1 MSKLISVR
9 FSKIGHTTARLDG
22 LAYDM
27 TGDDGNPENSMIIGL
42 NSSGK
47 TSQLHL
53 LFSIFLP
60 AKHDL
65 ATHLDEDGRSFP
77 YYFQDNE
84 VGFVVTEWAIPG
96 ANMSMLGTAEKTR
109 VVGRFTQYSNRDE
122 EKHETCFFSFIADEE
137 VGIDDLPL
145 TSSIQSGRVEKHCK
159 TMSEAKKYLNEV
171 FNKPGREFYCKD
183 VIRDWQ
189 DNLRKIGFNI
199 DQFKMMMKFTLS
211 EGDSSSFLKKFKD
224 NDLILDFL
232 CSEVID
238 KKATDQ
244 IRRMLSE
251 HRESVRLEP
260 EIRAQLTA
268 YTALL
273 DRFALM
279 KPITDSYK
287 TATAKHDEAKLLLQS
302 VAARLDAT
310 KEAFEGHLNESCGQL
325 AATEEELKSHKAALI
340 QHNAVLCGVQER
352 MSFLACLAA
361 DDNYR
366 ACEED
371 LVKVNRTIRSL
382 SALMKSAEVD
392 QERGARDHLLKQLEL
407 LDGPVREKSEE
418 VAMASYL
425 LDIHLRQDYV
435 SGTKEC
441 ERRSALLKEKEKEK
455 KDLEDTRTEQSARHY
470 KSIGEKE
477 GLDKSERERVK
488 SVECLITTGILQS
501 AQDSVEKTLEGFARA
516 EERLTGDKT
525 RLDGFKAEF
534 DSKLSGFGVHL
545 TGLRKELTGLE
556 AEFAGKEQAL
566 GNYLTALSFTSSL
579 SGIKGCFE
587 SYDQPDLFFP
597 GLNTRLKDRY
607 DTYLREENRVRDKI
621 QELNDK
627 ISAIEAHGGLQPPAQ
642 DVIRVIETLGK
653 ANIEAY
659 SWWQIF
665 SERNYSV
672 DEAKALISKNPP
684 RYGGVAVKTKN
695 AFKDCRDVLAGCG
708 VLAPIIV
715 SVYSDDTPDTQ
726 YEGLAVLPD
735 VALAIDIDL
744 SKDFCDRS
752 RLEIAEYELS
762 LPLIRENQS
771 ATNTAQEKLM
781 VFLGKYGEESEAA
794 LKEAIVVARG
804 WVESCQAEISAVQ
817 AKEKEA
823 LDEKAG
829 LTPIIEEIVKELKIV
844 KERQA
849 VLFNHNARHEEG
861 RDERLLRIEEL
872 ETEIAELSQLISAG
886 QEAIVEADKKVQE
899 LRDSVKDTTR
909 SNNELAH
916 EVKQLEAL
924 KKVKPDDVFS
934 QLATSSASARELLN
948 TKRSALEAASE
959 DKEYITVKA
968 SFGASDKA
976 YGRLSKEYQNEFGEV
991 PEEDKLASTADLG
1004 GRAVAKADVAEA
1016 QNIRDKVMERKG
1028 QAKTTKETAG
1038 NAQTELKNKHRGMTV
1053 IPFTG
1058 EDAACSEQEAFC
1070 NSEIARLR
1078 ALIGAAGETIIE
1090 QNLAIEHCRG
1100 ELRNISSLADS
1111 VELERIP
1118 GGESFAS
1125 IDEAETALHASVKQ
1139 LKVYEEELVR
1149 LEDALKKQSR
1159 DLGRLLDDP
1168 LCVPVPVAVAT
1179 IKEEKNRRED
1189 GILRDGIDELVVY
1202 IQQASDPLP
1211 HELTKLE
1218 EDKQTTVDEVMHVV
1232 KKAFKLLQN
1241 LGKKSKVPELGGIWH
1256 SWAGLPFVKFST
1268 RVDPDSESSRLAV
1281 SGAVT
1286 RLAQLEG
1293 DLPNGAAIVR
1303 TALSEMLSDAFQIET
1318 LKPDTT
1324 PTTKYYPL
1332 SHKEGVRAW
1341 SGGQKLSGS
1350 VLLYMAFSN
1359 LLTIE
1364 GQISGGVLL
1373 MDNPFGSCN
1382 HVEFVRLIVAL
1393 TRQYGVQMVA
1403 FTPVVDEEIRRM
1415 YRNNVLLRKGGV
1427 GGLSKRGFTMV
1438 QLERK
1443 VYYDGEAARL
1453 RIKAEV
1459 PNAA

>member
-96 ANMSMLGTAEKTR
+96 ANMSLLGRAEKTR

-189 DNLRKIGFNI
+189 SNLQKIGFNI

-279 KPITDSYK
+279 KPITDNYK

-310 KEAFEGHLNESCGQL
+310 KNAFEEHLAEFCGQL
-325 AATEEELKSHKAALI
+325 AAIEDELISHKDGLVLR
-340 QHNAVLCGVQER
+340 NATLCGIQER
-352 MSFLACLAA
+352 MLFLSCLAA
-361 DDNYR
+361 DDSYR
-366 ACEED
+366 KCEDD
-371 LVKVNRTIRSL
+371 LVNVSRTIRSL
-382 SALMKSAEVD
+382 AALMKSAEVD
-392 QERGARDHLLKQLEL
+392 QERDTRDHLLKQLDL

-418 VAMASYL
+418 VAMASFL
-425 LDIHLRQDYV
+425 LDKHLRLDFA
-435 SGTKEC
+435 SGAKEW
-441 ERRSALLKEKEKEK
+441 ERRSGLLEDKEKEK
-455 KDLEDTRTEQSARHY
+455 KNLEDTQTEQSAGRN
-470 KSIGEKE
+470 KRIGEKE

-488 SVECLITTGILQS
+488 SVEGLVTGGILQS
-501 AQDSVEKTLEGFARA
+501 AQDSIDKALARFAGE
-516 EERLTGDKT
+516 EERLTGDKI
-525 RLDGFKAEF
+525 RLDEQKSQL
-534 DSKLSGFGVHL
+534 DSKLSGFGAQL
-545 TGLRKELTGLE
+545 TGQRKELIQLE
-556 AEFAGKEQAL
+556 AEFAGKETAMSS
-566 GNYLTALSFTSSL
+566 YLAALSVTSSL
-579 SGIKGCFE
+579 TGIKNCFE

-607 DTYLREENRVRDKI
+607 DTFLREENRVRDKI
-621 QELNDK
+621 QELKDK
-627 ISAIEAHGGLQPPAQ
+627 ISAIDAHGGLQPPAQ

-672 DEAKALISKNPP
+672 NEAKALISKNPP
-684 RYGGVAVKTKN
+684 RYGGVAVKTKK
-695 AFKDCRDVLAGCG
+695 ALESCRDILAGCG
-708 VLAPIIV
+708 VLAPVIV
-715 SVYSDDTPDTQ
+715 SVYSDDTPDAH

-752 RLEIAEYELS
+752 RQEIDKYELS

-771 ATNTAQEKLM
+771 ATNMALEKL
-781 VFLGKYGEESEAA
+781 VGFLGKYGEKSEAA
-794 LKEAIVVARG
+794 LKESIVVAKDR
-804 WVESCQAEISAVQ
+804 VESCQADIAAVQ

-823 LDEKAG
+823 IEEKVG
-829 LTPIIEEIVKELKIV
+829 LTPIIEEKVKVLKIV

-849 VLFNHNARHEEG
+849 ALSNYYARHEVCRE
-861 RDERLLRIEEL
+861 ERILRIEEL
-872 ETEIAELSQLISAG
+872 EAEIAELSRLVSAS
-886 QEAIVEADKKVQE
+886 QDAIAEADKKVQK
-899 LRDSVKDTTR
+899 LRDLVNESKR
-909 SNNELAH
+909 NNNELAH
-916 EVKQLEAL
+916 EITRLEEL
-924 KKVKPDDVFS
+924 KKVKPDDAFN
-934 QLATSSASARELLN
+934 QLATNLTSARELLN
-948 TKRSALEAASE
+948 TKQSALEAAST

-968 SFGASDKA
+968 NYDASDKL
-976 YGRLSKEYQNEFGEV
+976 YGKLTRDYQEEFGDV
-991 PEEDKLASTADLG
+991 SAEEKLAAAADLD
-1004 GRAVAKADVAEA
+1004 GRAVTKADVTEA
-1016 QNIRDKVMERKG
+1016 QSLRDKVIEKKG
-1028 QAKTTKETAG
+1028 QAKTTKETARR
-1038 NAQTELKNKHRGMTV
+1038 AQAELKNKHRGLTV
-1053 IPFTG
+1053 TPFIG
-1058 EDAACSEQEAFC
+1058 EYDACLEQEAFC
-1070 NSEIARLR
+1070 ISELARLR
-1078 ALIGAAGETIIE
+1078 ALIAAAGDTITG

-1100 ELRNISSLADS
+1100 ELRHISSLAES
-1111 VELERIP
+1111 VELDRTHGDEA
-1118 GGESFAS
+1118 FAN
-1125 IDEAETALHASVKQ
+1125 IDEAEIALHTSVKQ
-1139 LKVYEEELVR
+1139 LKVYEEELVQ
-1149 LEDALKKQSR
+1149 LEDTLKRQSR
-1159 DLGRLLDDP
+1159 DLSKLLDDP
-1168 LCVPVPVAVAT
+1168 LCAPVPVAVVT

-1202 IQQASDPLP
+1202 IQQAADPLP
-1211 HELTKLE
+1211 HELNKLE

-1364 GQISGGVLL
+1364 GQMSGGVLL

-1415 YRNNVLLRKGGV
+1415 YRNNVLLRKGGI

>member
-1 MSKLISVR
+1 
-9 FSKIGHTTARLDG
+9 
-22 LAYDM
+22 
-27 TGDDGNPENSMIIGL
+27 
-42 NSSGK
+42 
-47 TSQLHL
+47 
-53 LFSIFLP
+53 
-60 AKHDL
+60 
-65 ATHLDEDGRSFP
+65 
-77 YYFQDNE
+77 
-84 VGFVVTEWAIPG
+84 
-96 ANMSMLGTAEKTR
+96 
-109 VVGRFTQYSNRDE
+109 
-122 EKHETCFFSFIADEE
+122 
-137 VGIDDLPL
+137 
-145 TSSIQSGRVEKHCK
+145 
-159 TMSEAKKYLNEV
+159 
-171 FNKPGREFYCKD
+171 
-183 VIRDWQ
+183 
-189 DNLRKIGFNI
+189 
-199 DQFKMMMKFTLS
+199 
-211 EGDSSSFLKKFKD
+211 
-224 NDLILDFL
+224 
-232 CSEVID
+232 
-238 KKATDQ
+238 
-244 IRRMLSE
+244 
-251 HRESVRLEP
+251 
-260 EIRAQLTA
+260 
-268 YTALL
+268 
-273 DRFALM
+273 
-279 KPITDSYK
+279 
-287 TATAKHDEAKLLLQS
+287 
-302 VAARLDAT
+302 
-310 KEAFEGHLNESCGQL
+310 
-325 AATEEELKSHKAALI
+325 
-340 QHNAVLCGVQER
+340 
-352 MSFLACLAA
+352 
-361 DDNYR
+361 
-366 ACEED
+366 
-371 LVKVNRTIRSL
+371 
-382 SALMKSAEVD
+382 
-392 QERGARDHLLKQLEL
+392 
-407 LDGPVREKSEE
+407 
-418 VAMASYL
+418 
-425 LDIHLRQDYV
+425 
-435 SGTKEC
+435 
-441 ERRSALLKEKEKEK
+441 
-455 KDLEDTRTEQSARHY
+455 
-470 KSIGEKE
+470 
-477 GLDKSERERVK
+477 
-488 SVECLITTGILQS
+488 
-501 AQDSVEKTLEGFARA
+501 
-516 EERLTGDKT
+516 
-525 RLDGFKAEF
+525 
-534 DSKLSGFGVHL
+534 
-545 TGLRKELTGLE
+545 
-556 AEFAGKEQAL
+556 
-566 GNYLTALSFTSSL
+566 
-579 SGIKGCFE
+579 
-587 SYDQPDLFFP
+587 
-597 GLNTRLKDRY
+597 
-607 DTYLREENRVRDKI
+607 
-621 QELNDK
+621 
-627 ISAIEAHGGLQPPAQ
+627 
-642 DVIRVIETLGK
+642 
-653 ANIEAY
+653 
-659 SWWQIF
+659 
-665 SERNYSV
+665 
-672 DEAKALISKNPP
+672 
-684 RYGGVAVKTKN
+684 
-695 AFKDCRDVLAGCG
+695 
-708 VLAPIIV
+708 
-715 SVYSDDTPDTQ
+715 
-726 YEGLAVLPD
+726 
-735 VALAIDIDL
+735 
-744 SKDFCDRS
+744 
-752 RLEIAEYELS
+752 
-762 LPLIRENQS
+762 
-771 ATNTAQEKLM
+771 M

>member
-1 MSKLISVR
+1 
-9 FSKIGHTTARLDG
+9 
-22 LAYDM
+22 
-27 TGDDGNPENSMIIGL
+27 MIIGL

-96 ANMSMLGTAEKTR
+96 ANMSLLGRAEKTR

-122 EKHETCFFSFIADEE
+122 EKHETCFFSFIADEN

-145 TSSIQSGRVEKHCK
+145 TSSILSGRVEKHCR

-171 FNKPGREFYCKD
+171 FNKPGSEFYCKD

-268 YTALL
+268 YTTLL

-279 KPITDSYK
+279 KPIADSYK
-287 TATAKHDEAKLLLQS
+287 TATAKHDEAKLMLQS
-302 VAARLDAT
+302 VAVRLDAT
-310 KEAFEGHLNESCGQL
+310 KEAFVGHLNESCGQL

-340 QHNAVLCGVQER
+340 QHTDVLCGVQER

-425 LDIHLRQDYV
+425 LDMHLRQDYV
-435 SGTKEC
+435 FGTREL
-441 ERRSALLKEKEKEK
+441 ERRSGLLNEKEKEK
-455 KDLEDTRTEQSARHY
+455 KDLEDTQTEQSARHN
-470 KSIGEKE
+470 KRIGEKE

-488 SVECLITTGILQS
+488 SVEGLITTGILQS
-501 AQDSVEKTLEGFARA
+501 AQDSVEKTLEGFARD

-525 RLDGFKAEF
+525 RLDGLKAEL

-607 DTYLREENRVRDKI
+607 DTFLREENRVRDKI

-695 AFKDCRDVLAGCG
+695 AFKDCCDVLAGCG
-708 VLAPIIV
+708 VLAPVIV

-762 LPLIRENQS
+762 LPLIRESQS
-771 ATNTAQEKLM
+771 ATNAAQEKLM

-794 LKEAIVVARG
+794 LNEAIVVAKGR
-804 WVESCQAEISAVQ
+804 VESSQAEISAVQ
-817 AKEKEA
+817 TKEKEA
-823 LDEKAG
+823 LDEKVG

-849 VLFNHNARHEEG
+849 VLSNHNARHEEG
-861 RDERLLRIEEL
+861 RDEKLLRIEEL
-872 ETEIAELSQLISAG
+872 EAEIAELSQMISAG
-886 QEAIVEADKKVQE
+886 QDAITEADKKVQE
-899 LRDSVKDTTR
+899 LRDSVKEATR
-909 SNNELAH
+909 INNGLVNEFTKLDA
-916 EVKQLEAL
+916 VKR
-924 KKVKPDDVFS
+924 VKPDDVFN
-934 QLATSSASARELLN
+934 QLATSSISARELLD
-948 TKRSALEAASE
+948 TKQRALEAAST

-968 SFGASDKA
+968 NADVSEKS
-976 YGRLSKEYQNEFGEV
+976 YGRLLKEYQDEFGEV
-991 PEEDKLASTADLG
+991 PEDEKLAAAADIG
-1004 GRAVAKADVAEA
+1004 GRPVAKADVTEA
-1016 QNIRDKVMERKG
+1016 QIIRDKSIERKG
-1028 QAKTTKETAG
+1028 QAKTTKETA
-1038 NAQTELKNKHRGMTV
+1038 NQAHAELKNKHRGMTTI

-1058 EDAACSEQEAFC
+1058 EYAACIEQEKFC

-1078 ALIGAAGETIIE
+1078 VLIGVAGETIIE

-1100 ELRNISSLADS
+1100 ELKNISSLADS

-1125 IDEAETALHASVKQ
+1125 IDEAETTLHASVKQ

-1149 LEDALKKQSR
+1149 LEDALIKQSR

-1168 LCVPVPVAVAT
+1168 LCAPVPVAVAT

-1202 IQQASDPLP
+1202 LQQASDPLP
-1211 HELTKLE
+1211 HELNKLE

-1364 GQISGGVLL
+1364 GQIFGGVLL

-1415 YRNNVLLRKGGV
+1415 YRNNVLLRKGGI

-1443 VYYDGEAARL
+1443 IYYDGEAARL